1 MGIEKAG
8 LMIEPLINRRREQTM
23 KTVIMAGGKGT
34 RIQSIASDIHKPMLP
49 NKGVQVMKR
58 V

>member
-23 KTVIMAGGKGT
+23 KTVIMAGGKGKK
-34 RIQSIASDIHKPMLP
+34 IPSIVSDKP
-49 NKGVQVMKR
+49 
-58 V
+58 